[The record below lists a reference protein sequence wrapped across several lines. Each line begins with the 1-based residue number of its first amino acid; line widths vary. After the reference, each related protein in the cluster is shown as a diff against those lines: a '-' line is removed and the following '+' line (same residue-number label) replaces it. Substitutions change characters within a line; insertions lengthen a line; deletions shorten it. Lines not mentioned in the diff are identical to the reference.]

1 MPAYQVN
8 FQLSYR
14 MIRAGD
20 PVITKA
26 DLQNAREARK
36 QYAIKN
42 AVLDIAEEVVDAAG
56 RGESSYIYKCD
67 PFGDGTWKRNVHGSD
82 YYSPTEDEVMTALRA
97 KFPDCV
103 VTCSSAESFPVL
115 IYIAWV

>member
-1 MPAYQVN
+1 
-8 FQLSYR
+8 

-36 QYAIKN
+36 QYAIKD
-42 AVLDIAEEVVDAAG
+42 AVMDIAEEVVEAAG
-56 RGESSYIYKCD
+56 RGESSYVYKRD
-67 PFGDGTWKRNVHGSD
+67 PFGDGTWKRNVYGSD

-97 KFPDCV
+97 KFPDCIISV
-103 VTCSSAESFPVL
+103 SAAATFPVL
-115 IYIAWV
+115 IYIVWV